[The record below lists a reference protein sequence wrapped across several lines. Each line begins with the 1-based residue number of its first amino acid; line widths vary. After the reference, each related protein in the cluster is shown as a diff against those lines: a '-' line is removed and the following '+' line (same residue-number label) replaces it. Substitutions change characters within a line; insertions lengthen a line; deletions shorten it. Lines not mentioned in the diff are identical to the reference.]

1 MAEEQRRGTQFQAQ
15 LEDDVCIHVFRA
27 SANMLGV
34 CLTVLG
40 LFRLLGGPQEIK
52 HIGNALLLVA
62 AMAFL
67 ISCTLSYIALRTRGN
82 RRRLKIERTA
92 DAIFLSAL
100 CLMAIV
106 CGLLAYE
113 FV

>member
-1 MAEEQRRGTQFQAQ
+1 MREGERPGEQSGVL

-40 LFRLLGGPQEIK
+40 LFRLFGALQQIK
-52 HIGNALLLVA
+52 QIGNALLLVA

-67 ISCTLSYIALRTRGN
+67 CSCTLSYIGLRTRGN

-100 CLMAIV
+100 CLMALV

-113 FV
+113 LV

>member
-1 MAEEQRRGTQFQAQ
+1 
-15 LEDDVCIHVFRA
+15 
-27 SANMLGV
+27 MLGV

-40 LFRLLGGPQEIK
+40 LFRLFGGLQEIK

-67 ISCTLSYIALRTRGN
+67 GSCTLSYIALRTRGK

-100 CLMAIV
+100 CLMAVV

-113 FV
+113 LVQ